1 MDAIMHIHC
10 LYRTPAELMQTNE
23 AFDCQAHYQVNYLM
37 RPYGRNWNAPA
48 HFCNHCNK
56 STKR

>member
-1 MDAIMHIHC
+1 MSMDAIMHIHC

-37 RPYGRNWNAPA
+37 RPYGRN
-48 HFCNHCNK
+48 
-56 STKR
+56 